1 MQQKDLTNILEFSKV
16 ITLENRIK
24 ELQNENT

>member
-24 ELQNENT
+24 ELQNEKT

>member
-24 ELQNENT
+24 ELQNENN